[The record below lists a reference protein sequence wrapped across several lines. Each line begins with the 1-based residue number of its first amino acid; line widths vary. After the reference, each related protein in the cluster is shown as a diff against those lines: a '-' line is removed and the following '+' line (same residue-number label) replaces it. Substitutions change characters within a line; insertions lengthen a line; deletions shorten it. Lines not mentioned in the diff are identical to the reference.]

1 MAQTPFGQI
10 SLGHTLLQ
18 TEPETQ
24 SPVDLY
30 MPGLHTE
37 LPFIILIGT
46 YSFRYS
52 IYINIYIYLYIYKEI
67 LLFKISFD
75 NHVGNKAHFTYIYQG
90 LLIL

>member
-37 LPFIILIGT
+37 LSFIISIST

-52 IYINIYIYLYIYKEI
+52 KYIYVHIHMYIHIYIYVYVYTYIYKDLVI
-67 LLFKISFD
+67 QDFF
-75 NHVGNKAHFTYIYQG
+75 
-90 LLIL
+90 